1 MATNPSVSGGSQ
13 RRPRDADATR
23 QKILAAAIRHFGRY
37 GFDGASLRRIV
48 ADAGVNVAA
57 ANYHFGSKARLLVA
71 TIDHYI
77 VCTHQRRFELLDA
90 ARQVDGVKPRL
101 RALIAAYL
109 RPHFEMTIGE
119 GNADYARLLMKVVS
133 EDNPTLEEEIDRAL
147 LPVRQR
153 LRRELQDC
161 CPQADPETVARTIGL
176 IVAVL
181 AMGPFMIDPESLA
194 IRQLRTEPLE
204 RALDEAAR
212 FAYAGAAELLG
223 LGAD

>member
-1 MATNPSVSGGSQ
+1 MTSAADRTRTAE

-37 GFDGASLRRIV
+37 GFEGASLRRIV

-77 VCTHQRRFELLDA
+77 VCTHSRRFELLDA
-90 ARQVDGVKPRL
+90 ARRVEGARPRL

-109 RPHFEMTIGE
+109 RPHFEMTVGD

-133 EDNPTLEEEIDRAL
+133 EDNPTLQEEIDRAL

-153 LRRELQDC
+153 FREELAAC
-161 CPQADPETVARTIGL
+161 CPDASAETLARTIGL

-194 IRQLRTEPLE
+194 IRSLRTEPLE
-204 RALDEAAR
+204 RALDEATG

-223 LGAD
+223 LGAG